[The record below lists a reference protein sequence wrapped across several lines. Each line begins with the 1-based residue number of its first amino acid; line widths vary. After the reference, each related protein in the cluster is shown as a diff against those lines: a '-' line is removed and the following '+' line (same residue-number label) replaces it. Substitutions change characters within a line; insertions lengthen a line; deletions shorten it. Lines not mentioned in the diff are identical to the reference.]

1 MAGKGNDFKLERKP
15 VKDDARRWSSIDART
30 NSNQFHSNRCS
41 PINQHPLSTNVWS
54 VHKEV
59 ETFLLFFSFSFLL
72 FFFFHRRKFPRSSHI
87 CPAARRVREHDLIKG
102 QTAEDQLQRVSFY
115 VFSLFARFDKKD
127 RPLLRPE
134 TRPQS

>member
-1 MAGKGNDFKLERKP
+1 MVVD
-15 VKDDARRWSSIDART
+15 RR
-30 NSNQFHSNRCS
+30 SNQFQPVPLESLL
-41 PINQHPLSTNVWS
+41 PYKPTPPFNQR
-54 VHKEV
+54 V
-59 ETFLLFFSFSFLL
+59 ECTQRGGNFSSLFFFFFSSFL
-72 FFFFHRRKFPRSSHI
+72 FFFHRRKFPRSSHI
-87 CPAARRVREHDLIKG
+87 CPAARRVREHNLIKG

>member
-1 MAGKGNDFKLERKP
+1 MNR
-15 VKDDARRWSSIDART
+15 
-30 NSNQFHSNRCS
+30 SNQFEPVALESLLPYKPTPPFDQR
-41 PINQHPLSTNVWS
+41 VED
-54 VHKEV
+54 VHKGV
-59 ETFLLFFSFSFLL
+59 ETFRFLFFFF